1 MSDAVAPCL
10 PNWVPEDIVR
20 YLMHTEC
27 GVSIRQLAKQADCHP
42 STVLRQIRRLE
53 EWRDDFLIDGAFRA
67 LATEV
72 SGENATGAAGD
83 FFAGDGELA
92 RNKERLLTVLAQ
104 PKAVLIVGAG
114 FEKGAVLRGDADDQE
129 RDQISVEMSLAQ
141 ILAVEGAIA
150 GGGTGQILKYRITPE
165 GRLAL
170 AKLAADR
177 EQLAR
182 VRSEGVSQSAIGA
195 VLGLAQ
201 MQAARRAEQ
210 DAAGAGPRRARYG
223 VQETPLQ
230 ILSRFTNRD
239 GDPFLTPEMVS
250 AGERLREDYELAQIG
265 VHLNREADQFREP
278 GTAPEMGGQEMSR
291 RALERVNKAMMAL
304 GPGLSDI
311 AMRCCCHLEGLEA
324 AEKDLGWSARSGKV
338 VLRIALEQLQAHY
351 GKQPTVLRMIG

>member
-1 MSDAVAPCL
+1 MSDAVAPFL
-10 PNWVPEDIVR
+10 PTWVPEDVVR

-27 GVSIRQLAKQADCHP
+27 SVSIRQLAKQANCHP
-42 STVLRQIRRLE
+42 STVMRQIRRLE

-67 LATEV
+67 LAVGFRDDGSAGQT
-72 SGENATGAAGD
+72 GEL
-83 FFAGDGELA
+83 FASQTELA
-92 RNKERLLTVLAQ
+92 RNKERLLTILAQ
-104 PKAVLIVGAG
+104 PKTVLIVGAG
-114 FEKGAVLRGDADDQE
+114 FEKGAVLRGDAEDPD
-129 RDQISVEMSLAQ
+129 RDQVSVELGLAQ
-141 ILAVEGAIA
+141 ILAIEGSIA
-150 GGGTGQILKYRITPE
+150 GTGKGQVHKYRITPE
-165 GRLAL
+165 GRVAL

-182 VRSEGVSQSAIGA
+182 VRNEGVTQSAIGA

-201 MQAARRAEQ
+201 MRATQ
-210 DAAGAGPRRARYG
+210 PAAGDLNGSTRRARYG

-265 VHLNREADQFREP
+265 EHLNREAEQFREP
-278 GTAPEMGGQEMSR
+278 GAAPEMGGQEMSR
-291 RALERVNKAMMAL
+291 RALERVNTAMMAL

-351 GKQPTVLRMIG
+351 DKQPAVLRMIG

>member
-10 PNWVPEDIVR
+10 PTWVPEDVVR
-20 YLMHTEC
+20 YLIHTEC
-27 GVSIRQLAKQADCHP
+27 SVSIRQLAKQANCHP
-42 STVLRQIRRLE
+42 STVMRQIRRLE

-67 LATEV
+67 LAVGLHDKNPASQTE
-72 SGENATGAAGD
+72 EL
-83 FFAGDGELA
+83 FAGHAELA
-92 RNKERLLTVLAQ
+92 RNKERLLTILAQ

-114 FEKGAVLRGDADDQE
+114 FEKGAVLRGNAEDPD
-129 RDQISVEMSLAQ
+129 RDQVSVELGLAQ
-141 ILAVEGAIA
+141 VLAIEGAIA
-150 GGGTGQILKYRITPE
+150 GTSKGQVHKYRITPE
-165 GRLAL
+165 GRVAL

-182 VRSEGVSQSAIGA
+182 VRNEGVTQSAIGA

-201 MQAARRAEQ
+201 MRAEQ
-210 DAAGAGPRRARYG
+210 AEGDVLNHISTRRARYG

-265 VHLNREADQFREP
+265 EHLNREADQFREP
-278 GTAPEMGGQEMSR
+278 GAAPEMGGQEMSR
-291 RALERVNKAMMAL
+291 RALERVNTAMMAL

-351 GKQPTVLRMIG
+351 DKQPAVLRMIG